1 MSAHEHWD
9 ITVDTPVGQQRGSL
23 ALRVTEAACTGR
35 LYSEAGE
42 LALQNGTAQDN
53 DLSWELQLSRP
64 IPMTIECRTDSW
76 RHHSGHRNGCSIRR
90 HHFYWDERRRLA
102 RPVEGLIDKKR

>member
-23 ALRVTEAACTGR
+23 ELRVTEAACTGR

-42 LALQNGTAQDN
+42 LALQNGTAQDCLLYTSPSPR
-53 DLSWELQLSRP
+53 DRSLSRMP
-64 IPMTIECRTDSW
+64 S
-76 RHHSGHRNGCSIRR
+76 S
-90 HHFYWDERRRLA
+90 A
-102 RPVEGLIDKKR
+102 